1 MTKKLKGN
9 EDFAG
14 LSRAEKTLP
23 SLAYYD
29 PAYFRQELE
38 NIWFKDW
45 VYLCRSSSLEGPRAY
60 RTFTIADQGILL
72 LRDGDGVL
80 QAFHNTCRHRGSV
93 LRKDEAGRF
102 NAKLIIC
109 PYHQWSFSMQGDL
122 VRTTSLSEAS
132 DFCKEDYPLY
142 RVAMTEWR
150 GCVFVSLAEDPEP
163 FEAAFR
169 DELPILSNWPLED
182 LVVGHHWQK
191 TMTCNWKT
199 FWENYMECLHC
210 PDVHPELTA
219 LMPMAGRRINAM
231 KDDPNW
237 KDYEGSTDPALV
249 GGLREGAETWTF
261 DGKAAKHRFDD
272 LSDTQR
278 DSGQTFMTLLPTI
291 YVAAHVDYVRIV
303 RLMPL
308 GPEET
313 EIQAEW
319 LFPEE
324 TLADPDFD
332 LENTVGFAKLVMQQ
346 DAVASEMNQRGM
358 HSIRF
363 DHGVLMPEE
372 NYVHEFD
379 QWQRVKMGRANTGK
393 PET

>member
-1 MTKKLKGN
+1 MVTQKLTGN

-14 LSRAEKTLP
+14 LNRAEKTLP

-29 PAYFRQELE
+29 PDCFRREME
-38 NIWFKDW
+38 AIWFRDW
-45 VYLCRSSSLEGPRAY
+45 VYLCRSDTLEEPRSY
-60 RTFTIADQGILL
+60 RTFTIADQGVLL
-72 LRDGDGVL
+72 LRDGDGAL

-102 NAKLIIC
+102 NSNLIIC
-109 PYHQWSFSMQGDL
+109 PYHQWGFDMHGNL
-122 VRTTSLSEAS
+122 VKTTSLSEAV

-142 RVAMTEWR
+142 RIAMTEWR
-150 GCVFVSLAEDPEP
+150 GCVFISLAETPTP
-163 FEAAFR
+163 FEEAFR
-169 DELPILSNWPLED
+169 NELPLLANWPVED
-182 LVVGHHWQK
+182 LVIGHSWNK
-191 TMTCNWKT
+191 TMACNWKT

-210 PDVHPELTA
+210 PDVHPELVE

-237 KDYEGSTDPALV
+237 KDHEGSSDPALI
-249 GGLREGAETWTF
+249 GGLREGAETWSF
-261 DGKAAKHRFDD
+261 NGKAAKRRFEG
-272 LSDTQR
+272 LSDAER
-278 DSGQTFMTLLPTI
+278 DRGQTFMTLLPSI
-291 YVAAHVDYVRIV
+291 YVAAHVDYIRIV

-319 LFPEE
+319 LFPQE
-324 TLADPDFD
+324 TLDDPGFD
-332 LENTVGFAKLVMQQ
+332 LENTVGFAKLVMEQ

-363 DHGVLMPEE
+363 ENGVLMPEE
-372 NYVHEFD
+372 KYVHEFA
-379 QWQRVKMGRANTGK
+379 QWHRVQMGRT
-393 PET
+393 